1 MSEQGWAVGI
11 LLEGPAEGLLDAL
24 TELVEPT
31 LLVLDWAYTPL
42 DPVLTVIERALLR
55 RSNEPFRIL
64 VLVDEGG
71 MPEVPELPGVESAPS
86 GVRSVWDSAL
96 HIPLGPLVTVAD
108 RHEAFRRA
116 VNAFSPRLSQF
127 PELAHEYWSEITN
140 RVKIPDLD
148 RPGFDAIGRI
158 QTAALRALFA
168 ASRAPRVVIDAVE
181 QFEERYLPYSSDPR
195 STSESSAQPTP
206 PAPLGEAALHTRGFG
221 DRKADVDLLD
231 RMAIVR
237 AIADLLLPA
246 PATASEVGLGH
257 RDMTGP
263 AVVALEGPWGSGKT
277 TTMGLIE
284 QELERRLAS
293 DPGQQEPT
301 TADRPPAR
309 THLSAAEAHRLLA
322 GRNPKKPPSQAPSA
336 TPRRRPVI
344 ARFDPWSHQ
353 SDEQV
358 WAGLTAAVLESTQPC
373 LGPDVKSRE
382 RYWLLRN
389 RIRLDTRQ
397 LRMTFWRN
405 IRSPLFKVA
414 VFALL
419 VPVIAQLAKDDKR
432 YDLWGWKA
440 TAPSLALLL
449 PAALVV
455 IGLAHSAVRFCFGRA
470 RSYLPAEILDGPVLS
485 GALAPGASPAVDP
498 ALRDPLYHARSGYLY
513 LVQHDIRELL
523 ASLRDSGDELI
534 VFVDDLD
541 RCSPKATAEV
551 FEAINLFL
559 SGALNNDKGQCRFV
573 IGLDPA
579 VVARHL
585 DQVYQDKES
594 GPKAQRP
601 PNGDPSWGWTFLRK
615 LIQLPVPLPPVD
627 NAGITSALAGLLGP
641 VMESTHLPV
650 SVATA
655 PEAAETEE
663 ETVEAPHG
671 PEVEEAVQGRTSP
684 SSAPAME
691 SSAAAPAPTGIGIQ
705 QELESESAA
714 QAQAR
719 NLETHPTVRALL
731 EQRLGEQTD
740 LSIREAK
747 RLLTIW
753 QFYLRV
759 VGHKERGP
767 HRLSVDQALHLVV
780 LAEIAARW
788 PALQAHLH
796 RAVDGRLGLYWLAL
810 GAPDDQAWQQALRR
824 TGLEQ
829 EDNGVCEALR
839 ELLRK
844 HDGERVA
851 AVAERL

>member
-1 MSEQGWAVGI
+1 MG
-11 LLEGPAEGLLDAL
+11 
-24 TELVEPT
+24 
-31 LLVLDWAYTPL
+31 
-42 DPVLTVIERALLR
+42 
-55 RSNEPFRIL
+55 
-64 VLVDEGG
+64 
-71 MPEVPELPGVESAPS
+71 
-86 GVRSVWDSAL
+86 
-96 HIPLGPLVTVAD
+96 
-108 RHEAFRRA
+108 
-116 VNAFSPRLSQF
+116 
-127 PELAHEYWSEITN
+127 
-140 RVKIPDLD
+140 
-148 RPGFDAIGRI
+148 
-158 QTAALRALFA
+158 
-168 ASRAPRVVIDAVE
+168 
-181 QFEERYLPYSSDPR
+181 
-195 STSESSAQPTP
+195 
-206 PAPLGEAALHTRGFG
+206 HT
-221 DRKADVDLLD
+221 
-231 RMAIVR
+231 
-237 AIADLLLPA
+237 
-246 PATASEVGLGH
+246 
-257 RDMTGP
+257 DMTGP

-284 QELERRLAS
+284 QELERRLAPG
-293 DPGQQEPT
+293 PGQQQADETDRQPAPT
-301 TADRPPAR
+301 Y
-309 THLSAAEAHRLLA
+309 LSAAEAHRILT
-322 GRNPKKPPSQAPSA
+322 GRDGKQPSQSPSA

-389 RIRLDTRQ
+389 RLRLDTRQ

-449 PAALVV
+449 PAALVS
-455 IGLAHSAVRFCFGRA
+455 IGLVHSAVRFCFGRA

-485 GALAPGASPAVDP
+485 GALAPGAGPAVDP
-498 ALRDPLYHARSGYLY
+498 AMRDPLYHARSGYLY

-523 ASLRDSGDELI
+523 ASLRESGDELI

-585 DQVYQDKES
+585 DQAYQEKES
-594 GPKAQRP
+594 GLRAQRP

-615 LIQLPVPLPPVD
+615 LIQLPVPLPPID
-627 NAGITSALAGLLGP
+627 DTGISSALTGLLGP
-641 VMESTHLPV
+641 VTASAHLPTTG
-650 SVATA
+650 SSTA
-655 PEAAETEE
+655 PDPAETQQTAEAAQTPEAEAEE
-663 ETVEAPHG
+663 EAQARTTGPSPAPVTG
-671 PEVEEAVQGRTSP
+671 SG
-684 SSAPAME
+684 
-691 SSAAAPAPTGIGIQ
+691 AAPAPTSV
-705 QELESESAA
+705 ESWPEPESAA

-767 HRLSVDQALHLVV
+767 HRLSVEQALHLVV

-788 PALQAHLH
+788 PALQAHLR
-796 RAVDGRLGLYWLAL
+796 RAVDGRPGLYWLAL
-810 GAPDDQAWQQALRR
+810 GAQDDQAWQQALRR

-829 EDNGVCEALR
+829 EDNAVREALR
-839 ELLRK
+839 ELLRE